1 MVRHVAG
8 IAEIVKD
15 VDAAARFYRDVLGLE
30 VEHEPGAAYGTV
42 KVDGILH
49 FGLWSH
55 AAAAGAAFGDESA
68 TDRVQL
74 GFSIGFEVD
83 AVDEASQQMESGGW
97 ELAQAPKTEPW
108 GQKTSRFFALSGALC
123 EISETPWAR
132 RIVQPMSAEGE
143 S

>member
-8 IAEIVKD
+8 VAEIVED
-15 VDAAARFYRDVLGLE
+15 MDAAARFYRDVLGLE

-42 KVDGILH
+42 KVEGVLH
-49 FGLWSH
+49 FGLWSR
-55 AAAAGAAFGDESA
+55 AAAATATFGDETA
-68 TDRVQL
+68 VDRIPL

-83 AVDEASQQMESGGW
+83 AVDEGSGEIEAGGW
-97 ELAQAPKTEPW
+97 KLAQGPKTEPW
-108 GQKTSRFFALSGALC
+108 GQKTSRFFTVSGALC